1 MRKLIVLLVAA
12 LAIPASVAIAKGPP
26 PGKGGKSAPKVVYI
40 LKGKLSG
47 FTAYNKATNTPGSIT
62 IVVSHSNYHGKALK
76 THTLT
81 FTGEVMAKT
90 RVKLHRG
97 ATTIAD
103 GDRGVVKVKAAK
115 RIDSSAL
122 LTTLEGTPVKQI
134 IDKRSGHGKG

>member
-12 LAIPASVAIAKGPP
+12 LAIPTSVAIAKAPP
-26 PGKGGKSAPKVVYI
+26 SKGGKSAPKVLYI

-47 FTAYNKATNTPGSIT
+47 YTAYNKATNTPGSIT

-76 THTLT
+76 TQTLT

-90 RVKLHRG
+90 RVKLHKG
-97 ATTIAD
+97 ATTIAN

-115 RIDSSAL
+115 RIDPSAL

-134 IDKRSGHGKG
+134 IDKRSGRGKG